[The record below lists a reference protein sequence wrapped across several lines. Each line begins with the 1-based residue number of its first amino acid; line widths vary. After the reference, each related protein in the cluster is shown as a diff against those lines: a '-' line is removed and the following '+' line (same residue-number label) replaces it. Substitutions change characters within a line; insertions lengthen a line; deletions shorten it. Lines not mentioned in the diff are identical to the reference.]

1 MAPSIGAF
9 HTLFIFRREGCRAQ
23 AVIPGS
29 AMARATLLQREE
41 THRALTRGV
50 LELLEGICNARKIHP
65 NKSPIKSFAK
75 KIFLKKQ
82 SFHLLP
88 SNPFYVQSIFK
99 PSFSSLVPTIFP

>member
-41 THRALTRGV
+41 THRALTQAV
-50 LELLEGICNARKIHP
+50 MLLLEGTG
-65 NKSPIKSFAK
+65 
-75 KIFLKKQ
+75 
-82 SFHLLP
+82 
-88 SNPFYVQSIFK
+88 VDDG
-99 PSFSSLVPTIFP
+99 SSLVERLRIVGGVAHAQGMPITR